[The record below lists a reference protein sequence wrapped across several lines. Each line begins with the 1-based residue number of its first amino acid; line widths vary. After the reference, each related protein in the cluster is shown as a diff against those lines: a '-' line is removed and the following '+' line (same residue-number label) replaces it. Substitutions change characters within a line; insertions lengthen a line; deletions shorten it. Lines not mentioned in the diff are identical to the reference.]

1 MDLPKP
7 RTYNELMC
15 YKRCLEMKK
24 RVGDMDSALL
34 AEVYTFIRQN
44 RDNRIVVEGD
54 MLMFTNNTGT
64 VKESPVLLNR
74 LFTRIVLTQAAI
86 HMIPVPQV
94 HSSGGDSG
102 SSGNNNNNNN
112 NNNA

>member
-7 RTYNELMC
+7 QTYNELMC

-24 RVGDMDSALL
+24 RVVDMDAALM

-44 RDNRIVVEGD
+44 RDNRVVVEGD
-54 MLMFTNNTGT
+54 MLMFMNNTGT
-64 VKESPVLLNR
+64 VNEIPVSLSR
-74 LFTRIVLTQAAI
+74 YFTRIVLTQAAI
-86 HMIPVPQV
+86 HMIPVPQM
-94 HSSGGDSG
+94 SGSNGDSG